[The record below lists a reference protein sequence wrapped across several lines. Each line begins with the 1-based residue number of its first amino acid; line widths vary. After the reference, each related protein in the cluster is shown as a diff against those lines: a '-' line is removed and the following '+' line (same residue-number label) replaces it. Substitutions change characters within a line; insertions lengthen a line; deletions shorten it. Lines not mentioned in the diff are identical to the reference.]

1 MSFVN
6 ATAGAGCDGYQT
18 SMNESGHGILASA
31 YRQAGRRA
39 DALRALTIAEGI
51 EADPYWAKFIGE
63 ERAIL
68 DQSR

>member
-1 MSFVN
+1 
-6 ATAGAGCDGYQT
+6 
-18 SMNESGHGILASA
+18 MNESGHGILASA